1 MLGKRTEGSSLYVL
15 YSGGTPSPWRV
26 HTHTGKLRLVP
37 ATIISSSEFW
47 D

>member
-26 HTHTGKLRLVP
+26 HTHRETAVG
-37 ATIISSSEFW
+37 ASHYY
-47 D
+47 